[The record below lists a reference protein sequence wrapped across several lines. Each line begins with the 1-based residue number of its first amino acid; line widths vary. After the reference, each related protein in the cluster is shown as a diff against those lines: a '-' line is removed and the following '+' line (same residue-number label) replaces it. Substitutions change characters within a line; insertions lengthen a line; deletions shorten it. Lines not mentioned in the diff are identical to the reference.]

1 MSANHADFHNRYDSF
16 LKQRSFNIPNQHSQ
30 NSPHGASDNNFL
42 GEASFIPN
50 ASLIP
55 NTSPFDGNP
64 VEVPASEPAA
74 EVTKYGTLYQTNK
87 VKNQRKIVKK
97 EATTNTERFGEEL
110 FEQFNQLYIS

>member
-1 MSANHADFHNRYDSF
+1 MFRSPKKKRLDQKKTTQDAVRQHIRNNETGSVLSNAAPKSNSIMSANHADFHNRYDSF
-16 LKQRSFNIPNQHSQ
+16 LKQRSFNIYSQ

-42 GEASFIPN
+42 GDASFIPN

-74 EVTKYGTLYQTNK
+74 
-87 VKNQRKIVKK
+87 
-97 EATTNTERFGEEL
+97 
-110 FEQFNQLYIS
+110 